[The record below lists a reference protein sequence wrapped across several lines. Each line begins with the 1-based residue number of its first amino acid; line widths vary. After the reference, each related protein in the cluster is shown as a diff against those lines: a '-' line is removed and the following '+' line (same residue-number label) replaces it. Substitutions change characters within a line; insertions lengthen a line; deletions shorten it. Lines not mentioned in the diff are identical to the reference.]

1 MKQAKLDDFGK
12 VAETVI
18 SEIPKIIK
26 AVARHYETV
35 LREIGKDDSNITYYG
50 GTLREAK
57 WRHNTRY
64 NIREYDDLPEHLT
77 ICGEVSDRIYEF
89 IEKKFGHGHAV
100 IIEGHFLGE
109 GAQYSEDK
117 SSGHMFVVLEDGTI
131 IDGAY
136 KQYQDPCGGKPRKRI
151 RFVSPNEPEYADYG
165 FSATTISSS
174 YGADYNPKGR
184 VKIPIDNAVVSK
196 YPWSLEFQVGEDRL
210 YTSGKSDERLITEQL
225 IDPIA
230 SKAFY
235 ARKKK
240 EREELEAKYGSKGIY
255 ERMEKLRRERKKKER
270 EEKKKN
276 ES

>member
-12 VAETVI
+12 VAEAVA
-18 SEIPKIIK
+18 SNIPKIIK
-26 AVARHYETV
+26 AVASHYNTI
-35 LREIGKDDSNITYYG
+35 LREIGKDNCNIVYHS
-50 GTLREAK
+50 GTLRHAK
-57 WRHNTRY
+57 WRDYHYRGQ
-64 NIREYDDLPEHLT
+64 EYDQLPEHLT
-77 ICGEVSDRIYEF
+77 ICGEASDRIYEY

-117 SSGHMFVVLEDGTI
+117 TGGHMFVVLADGTI

-136 KQYQDPCGGKPRKRI
+136 KQYQQPWGAEGKHRKRI
-151 RFVSPNEPEYADYG
+151 RYVKPTDPEYADYG
-165 FSATTISSS
+165 FSATSISSS
-174 YGADYNPKGR
+174 YGEDYNPKGR

-196 YPWSLEFQVGEDRL
+196 YPWSLEFQDGEDRL
-210 YTSGKSDERLITEQL
+210 YTSGKSDERRLSDQK

-230 SKAFY
+230 SRAFY

-240 EREELEAKYGSKGIY
+240 EREA
-255 ERMEKLRRERKKKER
+255 
-270 EEKKKN
+270 N

>member
-12 VAETVI
+12 VAEAVV

-35 LREIGKDDSNITYYG
+35 LREIGKDDCNIVYHS
-50 GTLREAK
+50 GTLRYAK
-57 WRHNTRY
+57 WRDCNY
-64 NIREYDDLPEHLT
+64 KYMSYDELPEQLT

-100 IIEGHFLGE
+100 VIEGHFLGE
-109 GAQYSEDK
+109 GAKYSKDQ
-117 SSGHMFVVLEDGTI
+117 SGGHMFVVLEDGTI

-136 KQYQDPCGGKPRKRI
+136 KQYQDPCDGTRKRI
-151 RFVSPNEPEYADYG
+151 RYVKPTDPEYADYG

-196 YPWSLEFQVGEDRL
+196 YPWQLDFQDGEDRL
-210 YTSGKSDERLITEQL
+210 LTSGKSPERRITEQL

-240 EREELEAKYGSKGIY
+240 EREAK
-255 ERMEKLRRERKKKER
+255 E
-270 EEKKKN
+270 N

>member
-1 MKQAKLDDFGK
+1 MKQAKLEDFGK
-12 VAETVI
+12 VAEAVV
-18 SEIPKIIK
+18 SEIPKILK

-57 WRHNTRY
+57 WRHNSSY
-64 NIREYDDLPEHLT
+64 NIREYSDLPEHLT

-136 KQYQDPCGGKPRKRI
+136 KQYQDPSAPRKRI

-210 YTSGKSDERLITEQL
+210 YTSGRSAERLITEQL

-230 SKAFY
+230 SIAFY

-240 EREELEAKYGSKGIY
+240 EREAIEAKEGRFGIHQK
-255 ERMEKLRRERKKKER
+255 MKER
-270 EEKKKN
+270 RK
-276 ES
+276 